1 MQSYKD
7 MEYENTK
14 KYILVTTVSNV
25 QIVDWRTRDGKN
37 LRTFT
42 KTWQRK
48 GQNRKKRQKQLH
60 TFKLKE

>member
-42 KTWQRK
+42 KT
-48 GQNRKKRQKQLH
+48 
-60 TFKLKE
+60 

>member
-1 MQSYKD
+1 MKYA
-7 MEYENTK
+7 NTK
-14 KYILVTTVSNV
+14 TQKKYTLATTVTNV

-60 TFKLKE
+60 AFKL